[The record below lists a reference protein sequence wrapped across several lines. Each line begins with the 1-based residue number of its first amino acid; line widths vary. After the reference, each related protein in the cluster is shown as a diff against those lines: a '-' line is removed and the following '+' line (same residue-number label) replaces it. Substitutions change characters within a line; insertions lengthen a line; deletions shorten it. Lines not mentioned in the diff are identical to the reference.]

1 MSKSRHSAM
10 TCHSAMLQHSA
21 AVFASIQDNLN
32 LYIVDSL
39 NLNIYKEYKEGTLT
53 LEKFLDYK
61 EIFRKIE
68 NEDDPRLNFMAWL
81 AN

>member
-1 MSKSRHSAM
+1 
-10 TCHSAMLQHSA
+10 
-21 AVFASIQDNLN
+21 
-32 LYIVDSL
+32 VDSL